1 MSPKSKEQFDEIR
14 QKSREKI
21 MEVAL
26 ALFAENGYHNTSI
39 SKIAQSASVSKGLM
53 YNYFES
59 KEDLL
64 HQIVAEAINEFEKVE
79 AVLNSMEGTAAEK
92 LRWTTEMAIQLVT
105 SDVKH
110 WKFLTLLGL
119 QTDVLTSLKDLLKV
133 KTENA
138 MALTASLFEEM
149 GFANARQEAYIYG
162 AMLDGMLLQY
172 VSMSELD
179 MEYPLEEMTQVIF
192 ERYNL

>member
-39 SKIAQSASVSKGLM
+39 SKIAKSASVSKGLM
-53 YNYFES
+53 YNYFDS

-133 KTENA
+133 KAENA
-138 MALTASLFEEM
+138 IALTASLFEEM
-149 GFANARQEAYIYG
+149 GFAKPRQEAYIYG